1 MIQLLPS
8 TNYTISIVLM
18 LEVGEMPEE
27 KFLNQTYRLETQE
40 ETLAHY
46 EAWAE
51 TYDEEIT
58 ENDYAQPKRCATAL
72 AQYSTSKEVD
82 VLDIGCG
89 SGLSGLALSDSGFK
103 NIDGCDFSPAML
115 EKAKNT
121 NVYRQLF
128 LADIN
133 EELDIE
139 AETYDAV
146 SAVGVLAFAHIRT
159 EALRQMLRV
168 IKSKG
173 LLVIGLNEHYWDGD
187 SVGDK
192 IRALSEEGAVELL
205 FEEYGDHLP
214 GADIGGWVAVL
225 RKK

>member
-1 MIQLLPS
+1 M
-8 TNYTISIVLM
+8 TV
-18 LEVGEMPEE
+18 E

-46 EAWAE
+46 EAWAD

-58 ENDYAQPKRCATAL
+58 ENNYAQPSRCASAL
-72 AQYSTSKEVD
+72 AQFSAIDEIN

-89 SGLSGLALSDSGFK
+89 SGLSGLALNDFGFK
-103 NIDGCDFSPAML
+103 NIDGCDFSPSML
-115 EKAKNT
+115 EKAKST
-121 NVYRQLF
+121 NVYQKLF

-139 AETYDAV
+139 EETYDAV
-146 SAVGVLAFAHIRT
+146 CAVGVLAFAHVRT

-168 IKSKG
+168 VKSKG
-173 LLVIGLNEHYWDGD
+173 LLVIGLNEHYWEGG
-187 SVGDK
+187 SVGEK
-192 IRALSEEGAVELL
+192 IRELSEGDEVELL

>member
-1 MIQLLPS
+1 M
-8 TNYTISIVLM
+8 TV
-18 LEVGEMPEE
+18 E

-46 EAWAE
+46 EAWAD

-58 ENDYAQPKRCATAL
+58 ENNYAQPSRCASAL
-72 AQYSTSKEVD
+72 AQFSTIGEIN

-89 SGLSGLALSDSGFK
+89 SGLSGLALNDFGFK
-103 NIDGCDFSPAML
+103 NIDGCDFSPSML
-115 EKAKNT
+115 EKAKST
-121 NVYRQLF
+121 NVYQKLF

-139 AETYDAV
+139 EETYDAV
-146 SAVGVLAFAHIRT
+146 CAVGVLAFAHVRT

-168 IKSKG
+168 VKSKG
-173 LLVIGLNEHYWDGD
+173 LLVIGLNEHYWEGG
-187 SVGDK
+187 SVGEK
-192 IRALSEEGAVELL
+192 IRELSEGDEAELL

>member
-1 MIQLLPS
+1 M
-8 TNYTISIVLM
+8 TV
-18 LEVGEMPEE
+18 E

-46 EAWAE
+46 EAWAD

-58 ENDYAQPKRCATAL
+58 ENNYAQPSRCASAL
-72 AQYSTSKEVD
+72 AQFSTIDEIN

-89 SGLSGLALSDSGFK
+89 SGLSGLALNDFGFK
-103 NIDGCDFSPAML
+103 NIDGCDFSPSML
-115 EKAKNT
+115 EKAKST
-121 NVYRQLF
+121 NVYQKLF

-139 AETYDAV
+139 EETYDAV
-146 SAVGVLAFAHIRT
+146 CAVGVLAFAHVRT

-168 IKSKG
+168 VKSKG
-173 LLVIGLNEHYWDGD
+173 LLVIGLNEHYWEGG
-187 SVGDK
+187 SVGEK
-192 IRALSEEGAVELL
+192 IRELSEGDEAELL

>member
-1 MIQLLPS
+1 M
-8 TNYTISIVLM
+8 TA
-18 LEVGEMPEE
+18 E

-46 EAWAE
+46 EAWAD

-58 ENDYAQPKRCATAL
+58 ENNYAQPSRCASAL
-72 AQYSTSKEVD
+72 AQFSTIDEIN

-89 SGLSGLALSDSGFK
+89 SGLSGLALNDFGFK
-103 NIDGCDFSPAML
+103 NIDGCDFSPSML
-115 EKAKNT
+115 EKAKST
-121 NVYRQLF
+121 NVYQKLF

-139 AETYDAV
+139 EETYDAV
-146 SAVGVLAFAHIRT
+146 CAVGVLAFAHVRT
-159 EALRQMLRV
+159 EALRQMLRIV
-168 IKSKG
+168 KSKG
-173 LLVIGLNEHYWDGD
+173 LLVIGLNEHYWEGG
-187 SVGDK
+187 SVGEK
-192 IRALSEEGAVELL
+192 IRELSEGDEAELL

>member
-1 MIQLLPS
+1 MDS
-8 TNYTISIVLM
+8 VNCRG
-18 LEVGEMPEE
+18 GEMTVE

-46 EAWAE
+46 EAWAD

-58 ENDYAQPKRCATAL
+58 ENNYAQPSRCASAL
-72 AQYSTSKEVD
+72 AQFSTIDEIN

-89 SGLSGLALSDSGFK
+89 SGLSGLALNDFGFK
-103 NIDGCDFSPAML
+103 NIDGCDFSPSML
-115 EKAKNT
+115 EKAKST
-121 NVYRQLF
+121 NVYQKLF

-133 EELDIE
+133 KELDIE
-139 AETYDAV
+139 EETYDAV
-146 SAVGVLAFAHIRT
+146 CAVGVLAFAHVRT

-168 IKSKG
+168 VKSKG
-173 LLVIGLNEHYWDGD
+173 LLVIGLNEHYWEGG
-187 SVGDK
+187 SVGEK
-192 IRALSEEGAVELL
+192 IRELSEGDEAELL

>member
-8 TNYTISIVLM
+8 TNYPISIVLM

-89 SGLSGLALSDSGFK
+89 SGLSGLALSDSGF
-103 NIDGCDFSPAML
+103 
-115 EKAKNT
+115 
-121 NVYRQLF
+121 
-128 LADIN
+128 
-133 EELDIE
+133 
-139 AETYDAV
+139 
-146 SAVGVLAFAHIRT
+146 
-159 EALRQMLRV
+159 
-168 IKSKG
+168 
-173 LLVIGLNEHYWDGD
+173 
-187 SVGDK
+187 
-192 IRALSEEGAVELL
+192 
-205 FEEYGDHLP
+205 
-214 GADIGGWVAVL
+214 
-225 RKK
+225 

>member
-1 MIQLLPS
+1 M
-8 TNYTISIVLM
+8 TV
-18 LEVGEMPEE
+18 E

-46 EAWAE
+46 EAWAD

-58 ENDYAQPKRCATAL
+58 ENNYAQPTRCASAL
-72 AQYSTSKEVD
+72 AQFSTIDEIN

-89 SGLSGLALSDSGFK
+89 SGLSGLALNDFGFK
-103 NIDGCDFSPAML
+103 NIDGCDFSPSML
-115 EKAKNT
+115 EKAKST
-121 NVYRQLF
+121 NVYQKLF

-139 AETYDAV
+139 EETYDAV
-146 SAVGVLAFAHIRT
+146 CAVGVLAFAHVRT

-168 IKSKG
+168 VKSKG
-173 LLVIGLNEHYWDGD
+173 LLVIGLNEHYWEGG
-187 SVGDK
+187 SVGEK
-192 IRALSEEGAVELL
+192 IRELSEGDEAELL

>member
-1 MIQLLPS
+1 MDS
-8 TNYTISIVLM
+8 VNCRG
-18 LEVGEMPEE
+18 GEMTVE

-46 EAWAE
+46 EAWAD

-58 ENDYAQPKRCATAL
+58 ENNYAQPSRCASAL
-72 AQYSTSKEVD
+72 AQFSTIDEIN

-89 SGLSGLALSDSGFK
+89 SGLSGLALNDFGFK
-103 NIDGCDFSPAML
+103 NIDGCNFSPSML
-115 EKAKNT
+115 EKAKST
-121 NVYRQLF
+121 NVYQKLF

-139 AETYDAV
+139 EETYDAV
-146 SAVGVLAFAHIRT
+146 CAVGVLAFAHVRT

-168 IKSKG
+168 VKSKG
-173 LLVIGLNEHYWDGD
+173 LLVIGLNEHYWEGG
-187 SVGDK
+187 SVGEK
-192 IRALSEEGAVELL
+192 IRELSEGDEAELL

>member
-1 MIQLLPS
+1 M
-8 TNYTISIVLM
+8 TV
-18 LEVGEMPEE
+18 E

-46 EAWAE
+46 EAWAD

-58 ENDYAQPKRCATAL
+58 ENNYAQPSRCASAL
-72 AQYSTSKEVD
+72 AQFSTIDEIN

-89 SGLSGLALSDSGFK
+89 SGLSGLALNDFGFK
-103 NIDGCDFSPAML
+103 NIDGCDFSPSML
-115 EKAKNT
+115 EKAKST
-121 NVYRQLF
+121 NVYQKLF

-139 AETYDAV
+139 EETYDAV
-146 SAVGVLAFAHIRT
+146 CAVGVLAFAHVRT

-168 IKSKG
+168 VKSKG
-173 LLVIGLNEHYWDGD
+173 LLVIGLNEHYWEGG
-187 SVGDK
+187 SVGEK
-192 IRALSEEGAVELL
+192 IRELSEGDEVELL

>member
-1 MIQLLPS
+1 M
-8 TNYTISIVLM
+8 TV
-18 LEVGEMPEE
+18 E

-46 EAWAE
+46 EAWAD

-58 ENDYAQPKRCATAL
+58 ENNYAQPSRCASAL
-72 AQYSTSKEVD
+72 AQFSTIDEIN

-89 SGLSGLALSDSGFK
+89 SGLSGLALNDFGFK
-103 NIDGCDFSPAML
+103 NIDGCDFSPSML
-115 EKAKNT
+115 EKAKST
-121 NVYRQLF
+121 NVYQKLF

-139 AETYDAV
+139 EETYDAV
-146 SAVGVLAFAHIRT
+146 CAVGVLAFAHVRT

-168 IKSKG
+168 VKSKG
-173 LLVIGLNEHYWDGD
+173 LLVIGLNEHYWEGD
-187 SVGDK
+187 SVGEK
-192 IRALSEEGAVELL
+192 IRELSEGDEVELL

>member
-1 MIQLLPS
+1 M
-8 TNYTISIVLM
+8 TV
-18 LEVGEMPEE
+18 E
-27 KFLNQTYRLETQE
+27 KFLNQSYRLETQE

-46 EAWAE
+46 EAWAD

-58 ENDYAQPKRCATAL
+58 ENNYAQPSRCASAL
-72 AQYSTSKEVD
+72 AQFSTIDEIN

-89 SGLSGLALSDSGFK
+89 SGLSGLALNDFGFK
-103 NIDGCDFSPAML
+103 NIDGCDFSPSML
-115 EKAKNT
+115 EKAKST
-121 NVYRQLF
+121 NVYQKLF

-139 AETYDAV
+139 EETYDAV
-146 SAVGVLAFAHIRT
+146 CAVGVLAFAHVRT

-168 IKSKG
+168 VKSKG
-173 LLVIGLNEHYWDGD
+173 LLVIGLNEHYWEGG
-187 SVGDK
+187 SVGEK
-192 IRALSEEGAVELL
+192 IRELSEGDEAELL

>member
-1 MIQLLPS
+1 
-8 TNYTISIVLM
+8 
-18 LEVGEMPEE
+18 MPEE
-27 KFLNQTYRLETQE
+27 KFLNQTYRLETHE

-51 TYDEEIT
+51 TYDEEIK
-58 ENDYAQPKRCATAL
+58 ENDYAQPERCATAL
-72 AQYSTSKEVD
+72 AQYSTSKEID
-82 VLDIGCG
+82 LLDIGCG

-121 NVYRQLF
+121 NVYRKLF

-139 AETYDAV
+139 EEAYDAV

-173 LLVIGLNEHYWDGD
+173 LLVIGLNEHYWEDD
-187 SVGDK
+187 SVGEK
-192 IRALSEEGAVELL
+192 IRAISEEGAAELL
-205 FEEYGDHLP
+205 LLVFGSFIE
-214 GADIGGWVAVL
+214 
-225 RKK
+225 

>member
-1 MIQLLPS
+1 M
-8 TNYTISIVLM
+8 TV
-18 LEVGEMPEE
+18 E

-46 EAWAE
+46 EAWAD

-58 ENDYAQPKRCATAL
+58 ENNYAQPSRCASAL
-72 AQYSTSKEVD
+72 ARFSTIDEIN

-89 SGLSGLALSDSGFK
+89 SGLSGLALNDFGFK
-103 NIDGCDFSPAML
+103 NIDGCDFSPSML
-115 EKAKNT
+115 EKAKST
-121 NVYRQLF
+121 NVYQKLF

-139 AETYDAV
+139 EETYDAV
-146 SAVGVLAFAHIRT
+146 CAVGVLAFAHVRT

-168 IKSKG
+168 VKSKG
-173 LLVIGLNEHYWDGD
+173 LLVIGLNEHYWEGG
-187 SVGDK
+187 SVGEK
-192 IRALSEEGAVELL
+192 IRELSEGDEAELL

>member
-1 MIQLLPS
+1 MDS
-8 TNYTISIVLM
+8 VNCRG
-18 LEVGEMPEE
+18 GEMTVE
-27 KFLNQTYRLETQE
+27 KFLSQTYRLETEE
-40 ETLAHY
+40 ETFAHY
-46 EAWAE
+46 EAWAD

-58 ENDYAQPKRCATAL
+58 ENNYAQPSRCASAL
-72 AQYSTSKEVD
+72 ARFSTIDEIN

-89 SGLSGLALSDSGFK
+89 SGLSGLALNDFGFK
-103 NIDGCDFSPAML
+103 NIDGCDFSPSML
-115 EKAKNT
+115 EKAKST
-121 NVYRQLF
+121 NVYQKLF

-139 AETYDAV
+139 EETYDAV
-146 SAVGVLAFAHIRT
+146 CAVGVLAFAHVRT

-168 IKSKG
+168 VKSKG
-173 LLVIGLNEHYWDGD
+173 LLVIGLNEHYWEGD
-187 SVGDK
+187 SVGEK
-192 IRALSEEGAVELL
+192 IRELSEGDEVELL

>member
-1 MIQLLPS
+1 MDS
-8 TNYTISIVLM
+8 VNCRG
-18 LEVGEMPEE
+18 GEMTVE

-46 EAWAE
+46 EAWAD

-58 ENDYAQPKRCATAL
+58 ENNYAQPSRCASAL
-72 AQYSTSKEVD
+72 AEFSTIDEIN

-89 SGLSGLALSDSGFK
+89 SGLSGLALNDFGFK
-103 NIDGCDFSPAML
+103 NIDGCDFSPSML
-115 EKAKNT
+115 EKAKST
-121 NVYRQLF
+121 NVYQKLF

-139 AETYDAV
+139 EETYDAV
-146 SAVGVLAFAHIRT
+146 CAVGVLAFAHVRT

-168 IKSKG
+168 VKSKG
-173 LLVIGLNEHYWDGD
+173 LLVIGLNEHYWEGG
-187 SVGDK
+187 SVGEK
-192 IRALSEEGAVELL
+192 IRELSEGDEAELL

>member
-1 MIQLLPS
+1 MDS
-8 TNYTISIVLM
+8 VNCRG
-18 LEVGEMPEE
+18 GEMTVE

-46 EAWAE
+46 EAWAD

-58 ENDYAQPKRCATAL
+58 ENNYAQPSRCASAL
-72 AQYSTSKEVD
+72 AQFSTIDEIN

-89 SGLSGLALSDSGFK
+89 SGLSGLALNDFGFK
-103 NIDGCDFSPAML
+103 NIDGCDFSPSML
-115 EKAKNT
+115 EKAKST
-121 NVYRQLF
+121 NVYQKLF

-139 AETYDAV
+139 EETYDAV
-146 SAVGVLAFAHIRT
+146 CAVGVLAFAHVRT

-168 IKSKG
+168 VKSKG
-173 LLVIGLNEHYWDGD
+173 LLVIGLNEHYWEGG
-187 SVGDK
+187 SVGEK
-192 IRALSEEGAVELL
+192 IRELSEGDEAELL

>member
-1 MIQLLPS
+1 M
-8 TNYTISIVLM
+8 V
-18 LEVGEMPEE
+18 EE

-46 EAWAE
+46 EAWAD
-51 TYDEEIT
+51 TYDEEIK
-58 ENDYAQPKRCATAL
+58 ENDYAQPKRCASAL
-72 AQYSTSKEVD
+72 AQYSPSDEIHI
-82 VLDIGCG
+82 LDIGCG

-115 EKAKNT
+115 EKAKST
-121 NVYRQLF
+121 NVYRKLF
-128 LADIN
+128 SADIN
-133 EELDIE
+133 EELDIQ

-159 EALRQMLRV
+159 EALRQMLRI
-168 IKSKG
+168 IKTEG
-173 LLVIGLNEHYWDGD
+173 LLVIGLNEHYWKDG
-187 SVGDK
+187 SVGEK
-192 IRALSEEGAVELL
+192 IRKLSEEGDAELL

-225 RKK
+225 KKK

>member
-1 MIQLLPS
+1 MDS
-8 TNYTISIVLM
+8 VNCRG
-18 LEVGEMPEE
+18 GEMTVE

-46 EAWAE
+46 EAWAD

-58 ENDYAQPKRCATAL
+58 ENNYAQPSRCASAL
-72 AQYSTSKEVD
+72 AQFSTIDEIN

-89 SGLSGLALSDSGFK
+89 SGLSGLALNDFGFK
-103 NIDGCDFSPAML
+103 NIDGCDFSPSML
-115 EKAKNT
+115 QKAKST
-121 NVYRQLF
+121 NVYQKLF

-139 AETYDAV
+139 EETYDAV
-146 SAVGVLAFAHIRT
+146 CAVGVLAFAHVRT

-168 IKSKG
+168 VKSKG
-173 LLVIGLNEHYWDGD
+173 LLVIGLNEHYWEGG
-187 SVGDK
+187 SVGEK
-192 IRALSEEGAVELL
+192 IRELSEGDEAELL

>member
-1 MIQLLPS
+1 M
-8 TNYTISIVLM
+8 TV
-18 LEVGEMPEE
+18 E

-46 EAWAE
+46 EAWAD

-58 ENDYAQPKRCATAL
+58 ENNYAQPSRCASAL
-72 AQYSTSKEVD
+72 AQFSTIDEIN

-89 SGLSGLALSDSGFK
+89 SGLSGLALNDFGFK
-103 NIDGCDFSPAML
+103 NIDGCDFSPSML
-115 EKAKNT
+115 EKAKST
-121 NVYRQLF
+121 NVYQKLF

-139 AETYDAV
+139 EETYDAV
-146 SAVGVLAFAHIRT
+146 CAVGVLAFAHVRT

-168 IKSKG
+168 VKSKG
-173 LLVIGLNEHYWDGD
+173 LLVIGLNEHYWEGG
-187 SVGDK
+187 SVGEK
-192 IRALSEEGAVELL
+192 IRELSEGDETELL

>member
-1 MIQLLPS
+1 LDS
-8 TNYTISIVLM
+8 VNCRG
-18 LEVGEMPEE
+18 GEMTVE

-46 EAWAE
+46 EAWAD

-58 ENDYAQPKRCATAL
+58 ENNYAQPSRCASAL
-72 AQYSTSKEVD
+72 AQFSTIDEIN

-89 SGLSGLALSDSGFK
+89 SGLSGLALNDFGFK
-103 NIDGCDFSPAML
+103 NIDGCDFSPSML
-115 EKAKNT
+115 EKAKST
-121 NVYRQLF
+121 NVYQKLF

-139 AETYDAV
+139 EETYDAV
-146 SAVGVLAFAHIRT
+146 CAVGVLAFAHVRT

-168 IKSKG
+168 VKSKG
-173 LLVIGLNEHYWDGD
+173 LLVIGLNEHYWEGG
-187 SVGDK
+187 SVGEK
-192 IRALSEEGAVELL
+192 IRELSEGDEAELL

>member
-1 MIQLLPS
+1 MAK
-8 TNYTISIVLM
+8 
-18 LEVGEMPEE
+18 E
-27 KFLNQTYRLETQE
+27 KFLNQTYQLETPE
-40 ETLAHY
+40 DTFAHY

-58 ENDYAQPKRCATAL
+58 ENDYAQPRRCAAAL
-72 AQYSTSKEVD
+72 AQYSSSCEIN

-89 SGLSGLALSDSGFK
+89 SGLSGMALSDSGFK

-115 EKAKNT
+115 EKAMNT
-121 NVYRQLF
+121 DVYKKLF

-133 EELDIE
+133 QELNIE

-159 EALRQMLRV
+159 EALRQMLRT
-168 IKSKG
+168 IKSEG
-173 LLVIGLNEHYWDGD
+173 LLVIGLNEHYWEGD
-187 SVGDK
+187 SVGEK
-192 IRALSEEGAVELL
+192 IRSLVEEGEVELL
-205 FEEYGDHLP
+205 FEEYGEHLP

>member
-1 MIQLLPS
+1 M
-8 TNYTISIVLM
+8 TV
-18 LEVGEMPEE
+18 E

-46 EAWAE
+46 EAWAD

-58 ENDYAQPKRCATAL
+58 ENNYAQPSRCASAL
-72 AQYSTSKEVD
+72 AQFSTIDEIN

-89 SGLSGLALSDSGFK
+89 SGLSGLALNDFGFK
-103 NIDGCDFSPAML
+103 NIDGCDFSPSML
-115 EKAKNT
+115 EKAKST
-121 NVYRQLF
+121 NVYQKLF

-139 AETYDAV
+139 EETYDAV
-146 SAVGVLAFAHIRT
+146 CAVGVLAFAHVRT

-168 IKSKG
+168 VKSKG
-173 LLVIGLNEHYWDGD
+173 LLVIGLNEHYWEGG
-187 SVGDK
+187 SVGEK
-192 IRALSEEGAVELL
+192 IRELSEGDEAEVL

>member
-1 MIQLLPS
+1 MAK
-8 TNYTISIVLM
+8 
-18 LEVGEMPEE
+18 E
-27 KFLNQTYRLETQE
+27 KFLNQTYQLDTPEDTF
-40 ETLAHY
+40 AHY

-58 ENDYAQPKRCATAL
+58 ENDYAQPRRCAVAL
-72 AQYSTSKEVD
+72 AQYSSSSEIN

-89 SGLSGLALSDSGFK
+89 SGLSGMALSDSGFK

-115 EKAKNT
+115 EKAMNT
-121 NVYRQLF
+121 DVYKKLF

-133 EELDIE
+133 QELNIE

-159 EALRQMLRV
+159 EALRQMLRT
-168 IKSKG
+168 IKSEG
-173 LLVIGLNEHYWDGD
+173 LLVIGLNEHYWEGD
-187 SVGDK
+187 SVGEK
-192 IRALSEEGAVELL
+192 IRSLVEEGEVELL
-205 FEEYGDHLP
+205 FEEYGEHLP

>member
-1 MIQLLPS
+1 M
-8 TNYTISIVLM
+8 TV
-18 LEVGEMPEE
+18 E

-46 EAWAE
+46 EAWAD

-58 ENDYAQPKRCATAL
+58 ENNYAQPSRCASAL
-72 AQYSTSKEVD
+72 AQFSTIDEIN

-89 SGLSGLALSDSGFK
+89 SGLSGLALNDFGFK
-103 NIDGCDFSPAML
+103 NIDGCDFSPSML
-115 EKAKNT
+115 EKAKST
-121 NVYRQLF
+121 NVYQKLF

-139 AETYDAV
+139 EETYDAV
-146 SAVGVLAFAHIRT
+146 CAVGVLAFAHVRT
-159 EALRQMLRV
+159 EALRQMLRIV
-168 IKSKG
+168 KSKG
-173 LLVIGLNEHYWDGD
+173 LLVIGLNEHYWEGG
-187 SVGDK
+187 SVGEK
-192 IRALSEEGAVELL
+192 IRELSEGDEAELL

>member
-1 MIQLLPS
+1 M
-8 TNYTISIVLM
+8 TV
-18 LEVGEMPEE
+18 E

-46 EAWAE
+46 EAWAD

-58 ENDYAQPKRCATAL
+58 ENNYAQPSRCASAL
-72 AQYSTSKEVD
+72 AQFSTIDEIN

-89 SGLSGLALSDSGFK
+89 SGLSGLALNDFGFK
-103 NIDGCDFSPAML
+103 NIDGCDFSPSML
-115 EKAKNT
+115 EKAKST
-121 NVYRQLF
+121 NVYQKLF

-139 AETYDAV
+139 EETYDAV
-146 SAVGVLAFAHIRT
+146 CAVGVLAFAHVRT

-168 IKSKG
+168 VKSKG
-173 LLVIGLNEHYWDGD
+173 LLVIGLNEHYWEGG
-187 SVGDK
+187 SVGEK
-192 IRALSEEGAVELL
+192 IRELSEGDEAELL
-205 FEEYGDHLP
+205 FEEFGDHLP

>member
-1 MIQLLPS
+1 M
-8 TNYTISIVLM
+8 TV
-18 LEVGEMPEE
+18 E

-46 EAWAE
+46 EAWAD

-58 ENDYAQPKRCATAL
+58 ENNYAQPSRCASAL
-72 AQYSTSKEVD
+72 AQFSTIDEIN

-89 SGLSGLALSDSGFK
+89 SGLSGLALNDFGFK
-103 NIDGCDFSPAML
+103 NIDGCDFSPSML
-115 EKAKNT
+115 EKAKST
-121 NVYRQLF
+121 NVYQKLF

-139 AETYDAV
+139 EETYDAV
-146 SAVGVLAFAHIRT
+146 CAVGVLAFAHVRT

-168 IKSKG
+168 VKSKG
-173 LLVIGLNEHYWDGD
+173 LLVIGLNEQYWEGG
-187 SVGDK
+187 SVGEK
-192 IRALSEEGAVELL
+192 IRELSEGDEAELL

>member
-1 MIQLLPS
+1 MDS
-8 TNYTISIVLM
+8 VNCRG
-18 LEVGEMPEE
+18 GEMTVE

-46 EAWAE
+46 EAWAD

-58 ENDYAQPKRCATAL
+58 ENNYAQPSRCASAL
-72 AQYSTSKEVD
+72 AQFSTIDEIN

-89 SGLSGLALSDSGFK
+89 SGLSGLALNDFGFK
-103 NIDGCDFSPAML
+103 NIDGCDFSPSML
-115 EKAKNT
+115 EKAKST
-121 NVYRQLF
+121 NVYQKLF

-139 AETYDAV
+139 EETYDAV
-146 SAVGVLAFAHIRT
+146 CAVGVLAFAHVRT

-168 IKSKG
+168 VKSKG
-173 LLVIGLNEHYWDGD
+173 LLVIGLNEHYWEGG
-187 SVGDK
+187 SVGEK
-192 IRALSEEGAVELL
+192 IRELSEGDEAEVL

>member
-1 MIQLLPS
+1 MAK
-8 TNYTISIVLM
+8 
-18 LEVGEMPEE
+18 E
-27 KFLNQTYRLETQE
+27 KFLNQTYQLETSE
-40 ETLAHY
+40 DTFAHY
-46 EAWAE
+46 EDWAE

-58 ENDYAQPKRCATAL
+58 ENDYAQPRRCAAAL
-72 AQYSTSKEVD
+72 AQYSSSREIN

-89 SGLSGLALSDSGFK
+89 SGLSGMALSDSGFK

-115 EKAKNT
+115 EKAMNT
-121 NVYRQLF
+121 DVYQKLF

-133 EELDIE
+133 QELHIE

-159 EALRQMLRV
+159 EALRQMLRT
-168 IKSKG
+168 IKSEG
-173 LLVIGLNEHYWDGD
+173 LLVIGLNEHYWEGD
-187 SVGDK
+187 SVGEK
-192 IRALSEEGAVELL
+192 IRSLVEEGEVELL
-205 FEEYGDHLP
+205 FEEYGEHLP

>member
-1 MIQLLPS
+1 M
-8 TNYTISIVLM
+8 TV
-18 LEVGEMPEE
+18 E

-46 EAWAE
+46 EAWAD

-58 ENDYAQPKRCATAL
+58 ENNYAQPSRCASAL
-72 AQYSTSKEVD
+72 AQFSTIDEIN

-89 SGLSGLALSDSGFK
+89 SGLSGLALNDFGFK
-103 NIDGCDFSPAML
+103 NIDGCDFSPSML
-115 EKAKNT
+115 EKAKST
-121 NVYRQLF
+121 NVYQKLF

-139 AETYDAV
+139 EETYDAV
-146 SAVGVLAFAHIRT
+146 CAVGVLAFAHVRT

-168 IKSKG
+168 VKSKG
-173 LLVIGLNEHYWDGD
+173 LLVIGLNEHYWEGG
-187 SVGDK
+187 SVGEK
-192 IRALSEEGAVELL
+192 IRELSEGDEAELL

-225 RKK
+225 RRK

>member
-1 MIQLLPS
+1 M
-8 TNYTISIVLM
+8 TK
-18 LEVGEMPEE
+18 E
-27 KFLNQTYRLETQE
+27 KFLNQTYKLETPE
-40 ETLAHY
+40 DTFAHY

-58 ENDYAQPKRCATAL
+58 ENDYAQPRRCADAL
-72 AQYSTSKEVD
+72 AQYSISSEIN

-89 SGLSGLALSDSGFK
+89 SGLSGVALSSSGFK

-121 NVYRQLF
+121 DVYQKLF

-133 EELDIE
+133 QELNIE
-139 AETYDAV
+139 AEAYDAV
-146 SAVGVLAFAHIRT
+146 SAVGVLAFAHIKT
-159 EALRQMLRV
+159 ESLRQMLRI
-168 IKSKG
+168 IKSEG
-173 LLVIGLNEHYWDGD
+173 LLVIGLNEHYWEGD
-187 SVGDK
+187 SVGEK
-192 IRALSEEGAVELL
+192 IRSLAEEGEAELL
-205 FEEYGDHLP
+205 FEEYGEHLP

>member
-1 MIQLLPS
+1 MDS
-8 TNYTISIVLM
+8 VNCRG
-18 LEVGEMPEE
+18 GEMTVE

-46 EAWAE
+46 EAWAD

-58 ENDYAQPKRCATAL
+58 ENNYAQPSRCASAL
-72 AQYSTSKEVD
+72 AQFSTIDEIN

-89 SGLSGLALSDSGFK
+89 SGLSGLALNDFGFK
-103 NIDGCDFSPAML
+103 NIDGCDFSPSML
-115 EKAKNT
+115 EKAKST
-121 NVYRQLF
+121 NVYQKLF

-139 AETYDAV
+139 EETYDAV
-146 SAVGVLAFAHIRT
+146 CAVGVLAFAHVRT

-168 IKSKG
+168 VKSKG
-173 LLVIGLNEHYWDGD
+173 LLVIGLNEHYWEGG
-187 SVGDK
+187 SVGEK
-192 IRALSEEGAVELL
+192 IRELSEGDEAELL

-214 GADIGGWVAVL
+214 GANIGGWVAVL

>member
-1 MIQLLPS
+1 MDS
-8 TNYTISIVLM
+8 VNCRG
-18 LEVGEMPEE
+18 GEMTVE

-46 EAWAE
+46 EAWAD

-58 ENDYAQPKRCATAL
+58 ENNYAQPSRCASAL
-72 AQYSTSKEVD
+72 ARFSTIDEIN

-89 SGLSGLALSDSGFK
+89 SGLSGLALNDFGFK
-103 NIDGCDFSPAML
+103 NIDGCDFSPSML
-115 EKAKNT
+115 EKAKST
-121 NVYRQLF
+121 NVYQKLF

-139 AETYDAV
+139 EETYDAV
-146 SAVGVLAFAHIRT
+146 CAVGVLAFAHVRT
-159 EALRQMLRV
+159 EALRQMLRIV
-168 IKSKG
+168 KSKG
-173 LLVIGLNEHYWDGD
+173 LLVIGLNEHYWEGG
-187 SVGDK
+187 SVGEK
-192 IRALSEEGAVELL
+192 IRELSEGDEAELL

>member
-1 MIQLLPS
+1 MAK
-8 TNYTISIVLM
+8 
-18 LEVGEMPEE
+18 E
-27 KFLNQTYRLETQE
+27 KFLNQTYQLETSE
-40 ETLAHY
+40 DTFAHY
-46 EAWAE
+46 EDWAE

-58 ENDYAQPKRCATAL
+58 ENDYAQPRRCAAAL
-72 AQYSTSKEVD
+72 AQYSSSSEIN

-89 SGLSGLALSDSGFK
+89 SGLSGMALSDSGFK

-115 EKAKNT
+115 EKAMNT
-121 NVYRQLF
+121 DVYKKLF

-133 EELDIE
+133 QELNIE

-159 EALRQMLRV
+159 EALRQMLRT
-168 IKSKG
+168 IKSEG
-173 LLVIGLNEHYWDGD
+173 LLVIGLNEHYWEGD
-187 SVGDK
+187 SVGEK
-192 IRALSEEGAVELL
+192 IRSLVEEGEVELL
-205 FEEYGDHLP
+205 FEEYGEHLP

>member
-1 MIQLLPS
+1 MDS
-8 TNYTISIVLM
+8 VNCRG
-18 LEVGEMPEE
+18 GEMTVE

-46 EAWAE
+46 EAWAD

-58 ENDYAQPKRCATAL
+58 ENNYAQPSRCASAL
-72 AQYSTSKEVD
+72 AQFSTIDEIN

-89 SGLSGLALSDSGFK
+89 SGLSGLALNDFGFK
-103 NIDGCDFSPAML
+103 NIDGCDFSPSML
-115 EKAKNT
+115 EKAKST
-121 NVYRQLF
+121 NVYQKLF

-139 AETYDAV
+139 EETYDAV
-146 SAVGVLAFAHIRT
+146 CAVGVLAFAHVRT

-168 IKSKG
+168 VKSKG
-173 LLVIGLNEHYWDGD
+173 LLVIGLNEHYWEGG
-187 SVGDK
+187 SVGEK
-192 IRALSEEGAVELL
+192 IRELSEGDEVELL